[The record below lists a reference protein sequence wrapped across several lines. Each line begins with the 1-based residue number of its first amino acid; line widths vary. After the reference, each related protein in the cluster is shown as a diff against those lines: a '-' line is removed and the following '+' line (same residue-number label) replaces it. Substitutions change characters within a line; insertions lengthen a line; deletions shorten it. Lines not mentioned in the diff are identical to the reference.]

1 MLKKIPVFVLLLL
14 TTTFAVARLD
24 ILPISYFENKYSHM
38 PPPPTDEGAKLMRG
52 LTQGI
57 ANNEDAFRYA
67 IKNPL
72 SYFTQT
78 FLKNNPN
85 GSEFRSIYLVV
96 DSDRLINGIK
106 AGNALSL
113 LKLKELSF
121 QDKYIDG
128 LYRKQTKDSKL
139 LNNSM
144 VQDRLYAKAKNKVHL
159 YNSHKIS
166 YDDLIKESRGNI
178 YLRGMIMKSVRGDIS
193 KFNNQ
198 PDKKRIIKIID

>member
-1 MLKKIPVFVLLLL
+1 
-14 TTTFAVARLD
+14 
-24 ILPISYFENKYSHM
+24 
-38 PPPPTDEGAKLMRG
+38 
-52 LTQGI
+52 
-57 ANNEDAFRYA
+57 
-67 IKNPL
+67 
-72 SYFTQT
+72 
-78 FLKNNPN
+78 
-85 GSEFRSIYLVV
+85 V

-159 YNSHKIS
+159 YNSHRIS
-166 YDDLIKESRGNI
+166 YDSLVKDSGENV
-178 YLRGMIMKSVRGDIS
+178 YLRGMIILLISV
-193 KFNNQ
+193 
-198 PDKKRIIKIID
+198 KIEHYRPLYHLLVYLNPQLNILNEIQIHLGYS